1 MQSMVFSKALTK
13 RGALFKQQIYPDEG
27 HNLAGVKKHLYRSMT
42 LFFEECFRK
51 QVQILSVSF
60 LTHGFIAN
68 VFTFKIFVHSTG
80 PTRGKSRLGKRRLSR
95 ANELELDSVI
105 LLSLD
110 LWMKLSTHF
119 SVVRIV
125 GERSR
130 ASAIMNENRL
140 KLTENPES

>member
-1 MQSMVFSKALTK
+1 MVFSKALTK

-51 QVQILSVSF
+51 QVQILSYFVSF
-60 LTHGFIAN
+60 LTHGFIAKA
-68 VFTFKIFVHSTG
+68 FTFNIFVHSTG

-105 LLSLD
+105 LLSFD
-110 LWMKLSTHF
+110 L
-119 SVVRIV
+119 
-125 GERSR
+125 
-130 ASAIMNENRL
+130 
-140 KLTENPES
+140 